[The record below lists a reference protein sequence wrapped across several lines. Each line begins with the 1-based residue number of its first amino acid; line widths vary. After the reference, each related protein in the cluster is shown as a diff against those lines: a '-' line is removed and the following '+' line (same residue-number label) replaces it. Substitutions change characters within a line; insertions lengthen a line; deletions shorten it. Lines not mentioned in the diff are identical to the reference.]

1 MNKLKYVN
9 YGVVFQEVPN
19 EITLAINISNC
30 PYKCKGCH
38 SDYLWKNIGNYIDND
53 IDKLLNKYDEMI
65 TCVCFMGG
73 DQEMEDLIELLKK
86 IKRKGLKTA
95 LYTGAD
101 DISVVSSALP
111 YLNFIKI
118 GSYKENLGGLNSKTT
133 NQKFYEVIENNLID
147 KTYLFQKHYKKE

>member
-9 YGVVFQEVPN
+9 YGTVFQEIPN

-30 PYKCKGCH
+30 PYKCKDCH
-38 SDYLWKNIGNYIDND
+38 SNYLWQDIGNYIDND
-53 IDKLLNKYDEMI
+53 IDKLLNKYNGMI

-73 DQEMEDLIELLKK
+73 DQGMEDLIELLKK

-101 DISVVSSALP
+101 DISVVLSILP

-133 NQKFYEVIENNLID
+133 NQKFYEVIKNNLID
-147 KTYLFQKHYKKE
+147 KTYLFQKHY